1 MTAVVTRTLKGR
13 LTRGGGAV
21 PIPNREVSIELVGL
35 GFVDDGTVS
44 GVVTTEL
51 VLPEPVVTD
60 SNGIYIFN
68 AVAANDDPNF
78 FPQGT
83 GYTIKAERIR
93 SYVTVVVPSAGSG
106 DVWVNDDIIVSA
118 IGPQNPFGIN
128 ATQLAAAIAAQAAKD
143 SGTYV
148 PQLPTIGGFTY
159 NTDGSVASDP
169 DGTAY
174 AYNSDGTLATE
185 TLHGVTRTYSYNPD
199 GSIAGVA

>member
-68 AVAANDDPNF
+68 MVAANDDPNF

-148 PQLPTIGGFTY
+148 AAPRLAQDTDLVYYPATDPGFTV
-159 NTDGSVASDP
+159 D
-169 DGTAY
+169 
-174 AYNSDGTLATE
+174 SDGTYFYGTGNA
-185 TLHGVTRTYSYNPD
+185 
-199 GSIAGVA
+199 VAKVVLDTDNVPYPVGI